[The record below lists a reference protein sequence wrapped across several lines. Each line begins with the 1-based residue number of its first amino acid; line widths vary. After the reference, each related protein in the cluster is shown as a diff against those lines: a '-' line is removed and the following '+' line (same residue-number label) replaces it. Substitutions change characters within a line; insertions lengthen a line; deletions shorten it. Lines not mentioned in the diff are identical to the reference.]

1 MIQVRGLTKA
11 FGPKKV
17 LRGIDLDVGQGE
29 FLTLVG
35 PNGAGKTTL
44 LRILATLSRATGGD
58 ALIGGVSVAEHPA
71 QVRRSIG
78 LVSHR
83 TLLYDD
89 LTAVENLQ
97 FYGRM
102 YDVPNLNAR
111 IEEVL
116 RQVNLYYRRH
126 DAVRTY
132 SRGMQQRLSIARAIL
147 HDPQVMLMDEPYT
160 GLDVQ
165 ATAML
170 RAVLQELAASGRTVI
185 MTTHDLELGL
195 EVADRVAILSGG
207 RIGFQGPAKGMDVHE
222 FRRIYAEQ
230 VAG

>member
-17 LRGIDLDVGQGE
+17 LRGIDLDVAPGE

-35 PNGAGKTTL
+35 PNGAGKTTF
-44 LRILATLSRATGGD
+44 LRILATLSRASGGD
-58 ALIGGVSVAEHPA
+58 ALIGGMSITEHPA
-71 QVRRSIG
+71 HVRRSIG

-116 RQVNLYYRRH
+116 RQVNLYFRRY
-126 DAVRTY
+126 DPVRTY

-170 RAVLQELAASGRTVI
+170 RTVLQELAAGGRTVI
-185 MTTHDLELGL
+185 LTTHDLELGL

-207 RIGFQGPAKGMDVHE
+207 RIGFQAPATGMSVHE

>member
-1 MIQVRGLTKA
+1 MIQVRGLAKS
-11 FGPKKV
+11 FGLKKV
-17 LRGIDLDVGQGE
+17 LRGIDLDVGEGE

-35 PNGAGKTTL
+35 PNGAGKTTFI
-44 LRILATLSRATGGD
+44 RILATLSRATRGQ
-58 ALIGGVSVAEHPA
+58 AHIGGVSVEEHPA
-71 QVRRSIG
+71 DVRRRIG

-102 YDVPNLNAR
+102 YDVADLDAR

-116 RQVNLYYRRH
+116 KQVALYFRRH
-126 DAVRTY
+126 DPVRAY

-160 GLDVQ
+160 GLDQQ

-170 RAVLQELAASGRTVI
+170 RGVLQTLAASGRSVI

-195 EVADRVAILSGG
+195 EVADRVAILADG
-207 RIGFQGPAKGMDVHE
+207 RVDYQAPAGELDIHR
-222 FRRIYAEQ
+222 FRQIYAEQ
-230 VAG
+230 VSE

>member
-17 LRGIDLDVGQGE
+17 LRGIDLDVAPGE

-35 PNGAGKTTL
+35 PNGAGKTTF

-58 ALIGGVSVAEHPA
+58 ALIGGMSIAEHPA
-71 QVRRSIG
+71 HVRRSIG

-116 RQVNLYYRRH
+116 RQVNLYFRRH
-126 DAVRTY
+126 DPVRTY

-170 RAVLQELAASGRTVI
+170 RTVLQELAAGGRTVI
-185 MTTHDLELGL
+185 LTTHDLELGL

-207 RIGFQGPAKGMDVHE
+207 RIGFQAPATGMSLHE

>member
-17 LRGIDLDVGQGE
+17 LRGIDLDVAPGE

-35 PNGAGKTTL
+35 PNGAGKTTF

-71 QVRRSIG
+71 QVRRNIG

-102 YDVPNLNAR
+102 YDVPHLDAR

-116 RQVNLYYRRH
+116 RQVYLYFRRH
-126 DAVRTY
+126 DPVRTY

-147 HDPQVMLMDEPYT
+147 HDPPVMLMDEPYT

-170 RAVLQELAASGRTVI
+170 RTVLQSLAASGRTVV

-195 EVADRVAILSGG
+195 DVADRVVILSGG
-207 RIGFQGPAKGMDVHE
+207 KIGFQAAARDISIHE
-222 FRRIYAEQ
+222 FRRVYAEQ
-230 VAG
+230 TAG

>member
-35 PNGAGKTTL
+35 PNGAGKTTF
-44 LRILATLSRATGGD
+44 LRILSTLSRATAGS
-58 ALIGGVSVAEHPA
+58 ATVAGVSITEHPA
-71 QVRRSIG
+71 HARRGIG

-102 YDVPNLNAR
+102 YDVPKLDAR
-111 IEEVL
+111 VEAVL
-116 RQVNLYYRRH
+116 RQVDLYFRRN
-126 DAVRTY
+126 DSVRTY

-170 RAVLQELAASGRTVI
+170 RGVLQTLAAGGRTVV

-207 RIGFQGPAKGMDVHE
+207 KIGFQAPARELDIQQ
-222 FRRIYAEQ
+222 FRRVYAEQ

>member
-1 MIQVRGLTKA
+1 MIQVRGLAKS
-11 FGPKKV
+11 FGLKKV
-17 LRGIDLDVGQGE
+17 LRGIDLDVGEGE

-35 PNGAGKTTL
+35 PNGAGKTTFI
-44 LRILATLSRATGGD
+44 RILATLSRATSGQ
-58 ALIGGVSVAEHPA
+58 ARICGVSVEEHPTD
-71 QVRRSIG
+71 VRRRIG

-102 YDVPNLNAR
+102 YDVADLDAR
-111 IEEVL
+111 IAEVL
-116 RQVNLYYRRH
+116 QQVALYFRRH
-126 DAVRTY
+126 DPVRAY

-160 GLDVQ
+160 GLDQQ

-170 RAVLQELAASGRTVI
+170 RGVLQTLAASGRSVI

-195 EVADRVAILSGG
+195 EVADRVAILADG
-207 RIGFQGPAKGMDVHE
+207 RVDYQAPAGELDIHR
-222 FRRIYAEQ
+222 FRQIYAEQ
-230 VAG
+230 VSE

>member
-35 PNGAGKTTL
+35 PNGAGKTTF
-44 LRILATLSRATGGD
+44 LRILSTLSRATAGS
-58 ALIGGVSVAEHPA
+58 ATVAGVSIADHPA
-71 QVRRSIG
+71 QARRGIG

-102 YDVPNLNAR
+102 YDVPKLENR
-111 IEEVL
+111 IEAVL
-116 RQVNLYYRRH
+116 RQVDLYFRRN
-126 DAVRTY
+126 DSVRTY

-170 RAVLQELAASGRTVI
+170 RGVLQTLAAGGRTVV

-207 RIGFQGPAKGMDVHE
+207 KIGFQAPARELDIQQ
-222 FRRIYAEQ
+222 FRRVYAEQ

>member
-17 LRGIDLDVGQGE
+17 LRGIDLDVAPGE

-35 PNGAGKTTL
+35 PNGAGKTTF

-58 ALIGGVSVAEHPA
+58 AFIGGVSIAEHPA
-71 QVRRSIG
+71 QVRRNIG

-111 IEEVL
+111 IDEVL
-116 RQVNLYYRRH
+116 HQVDLYFRRH
-126 DAVRTY
+126 DPVRTY

-165 ATAML
+165 ATEML
-170 RAVLQELAASGRTVI
+170 RTVLQTLAASGRTVV
-185 MTTHDLELGL
+185 MTTHDLDLGL
-195 EVADRVAILSGG
+195 EVADRVAILAGG
-207 RIGFQGPAKGMDVHE
+207 RIGFQAPAKGLDTRE

>member
-17 LRGIDLDVGQGE
+17 LRGIDLDVAQGE

-35 PNGAGKTTL
+35 PNGAGKTTF
-44 LRILATLSRATGGD
+44 LRILSTLSRATAGS
-58 ALIGGVSVAEHPA
+58 ATVGGVSLDEHPA
-71 QVRRSIG
+71 EARRRIG

-102 YDVPNLNAR
+102 YDVPQLDAR
-111 IEEVL
+111 IEAVL
-116 RQVNLYYRRH
+116 RQVDLYFRRN
-126 DAVRTY
+126 DPVRTY

-170 RAVLQELAASGRTVI
+170 RGVLQTLAASGRTVV

-207 RIGFQGPAKGMDVHE
+207 KIGFQSLARKLDIQQ
-222 FRRIYAEQ
+222 FRRIYAEL
-230 VAG
+230 VSG

>member
-17 LRGIDLDVGQGE
+17 LRGIDLDVAPGE

-35 PNGAGKTTL
+35 PNGAGKTTF

-58 ALIGGVSVAEHPA
+58 ALIGGVSIADHPA
-71 QVRRSIG
+71 QVRRAIG

-102 YDVPNLNAR
+102 YDVPKLDAR
-111 IEEVL
+111 IDEVL
-116 RQVNLYYRRH
+116 RQVDLYFRRH
-126 DAVRTY
+126 DPVRTY

-170 RAVLQELAASGRTVI
+170 RTVLQGLAASGRTVI

-207 RIGFQGPAKGMDVHE
+207 KIGFQAPAKGLSIHD

>member
-17 LRGIDLDVGQGE
+17 LRGIDLDVAQGE

-58 ALIGGVSVAEHPA
+58 ALIGGVSIAEHPA
-71 QVRRSIG
+71 RVRRNIG

-102 YDVPNLNAR
+102 YNVPRLNAR
-111 IEEVL
+111 IDEVL
-116 RQVNLYYRRH
+116 RQVDLYHRRH
-126 DAVRTY
+126 DPVRTY

-170 RAVLQELAASGRTVI
+170 RTVLQGLAASGRTVV

-195 EVADRVAILSGG
+195 EVADRVAILAGG
-207 RIGFQGPAKGMDVHE
+207 RIGFQSPAKGMSIHE
-222 FRRIYAEQ
+222 FRRVYAEQ

>member
-35 PNGAGKTTL
+35 PNGAGKTTF

-58 ALIGGVSVAEHPA
+58 ALIGGVSIADHPA

-89 LTAVENLQ
+89 LTAVENLL

-111 IEEVL
+111 IDEVL
-116 RQVNLYYRRH
+116 RQVDLYYRRH
-126 DAVRTY
+126 DPVRTY

-147 HDPQVMLMDEPYT
+147 HDPLVMLMDEPYT

-170 RAVLQELAASGRTVI
+170 RAVLQGLAASGRTVI

-207 RIGFQGPAKGMDVHE
+207 RIGFQSPAKGLDLHD

>member
-1 MIQVRGLTKA
+1 MIQVRGLTKT

-17 LRGIDLDVGQGE
+17 LRGIDLDVGEGE

-35 PNGAGKTTL
+35 PNGAGKTTF
-44 LRILATLSRATGGD
+44 LRILATLSRPTSGQATV
-58 ALIGGVSVAEHPA
+58 GGVSIDQHPA
-71 QVRRSIG
+71 QARRKIG

-102 YDVPNLNAR
+102 YDVTGLAAR
-111 IEEVL
+111 IEDAL
-116 RQVNLYYRRH
+116 RQVDLYFRRH
-126 DAVRTY
+126 DPVRTY

-160 GLDVQ
+160 GLDQQ

-170 RAVLQELAASGRTVI
+170 RRVLGTLAASGRTVV

-207 RIGFQGPAKGMDVHE
+207 KIGFQSPAKDLDVQQ

-230 VAG
+230 AG

>member
-17 LRGIDLDVGQGE
+17 LRGIDLDVAPGE

-35 PNGAGKTTL
+35 PNGAGKTTF

-58 ALIGGVSVAEHPA
+58 ALIGGVSIAEHPA
-71 QVRRSIG
+71 HVRRSIG

-116 RQVNLYYRRH
+116 RQVNLYFRRH
-126 DAVRTY
+126 DPVRTY
-132 SRGMQQRLSIARAIL
+132 SRGMQQRLSIGRAIL
-147 HDPQVMLMDEPYT
+147 HNPPVMLMDEPYT

-170 RAVLQELAASGRTVI
+170 RTVLQELAAGGRTVI

-207 RIGFQGPAKGMDVHE
+207 RIGFQSPATGMSLHE